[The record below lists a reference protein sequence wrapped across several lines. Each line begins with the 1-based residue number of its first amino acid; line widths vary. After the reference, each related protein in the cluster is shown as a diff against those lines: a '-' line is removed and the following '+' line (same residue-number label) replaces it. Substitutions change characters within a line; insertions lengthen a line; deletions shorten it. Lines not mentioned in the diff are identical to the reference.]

1 MRLTAALVVPVLVA
15 SLGVPT
21 AAVAAP
27 VPDPL
32 AKATSE
38 STLRWKD
45 CGGESLR
52 RVECAVLTVPR
63 DWGNPDSGTYR
74 IAVGRI
80 PAAVTPS
87 RGVLFFNPG
96 GPGSAGLTALD
107 FVSRRLPDG
116 VRDSFDLVTF
126 DPRGVGQS
134 QPKLKNC
141 ATTDLQLP
149 PTGRVDW
156 EAVTAEYLDAV
167 GADLQ
172 QCFALNQN
180 DAEFVGSWQVIR
192 DIDALRRALG
202 VEKINFWGMSYGT
215 NLGRAYAQQFPQR
228 VRALVLDGAITPTP
242 TIGDYAREHIWD
254 DITAIQTML
263 GAFGPKAKRAYRTVM
278 SYLENQTLADEDGE
292 GLTRWDFVG
301 YLSGNAAY
309 QSSWGKTKKEL
320 IEIYDAVRKKRGL
333 NRLLANRIRADV
345 ISTRAEESSPV
356 FNFVNCS
363 DMHDRPSS
371 QVLAGAAEQA
381 AKVGGT
387 PLGLFPLDEGTQCAG
402 LPPLGNALPPL
413 AGVLRLSTPP
423 VIVNSIGD
431 NRTPWLGARE
441 TANAFTGSSMV
452 TYAGTQHVTY
462 GGPSACVDAAV
473 TPYLLNLIR
482 PPRSVACPLVYP

>member
-1 MRLTAALVVPVLVA
+1 MRLAAALVVPALVA
-15 SLGVPT
+15 SLGVPS

-27 VPDPL
+27 APDPL
-32 AKATSE
+32 VNATSE
-38 STLRWKD
+38 SALRWKGCD
-45 CGGESLR
+45 GDNLR
-52 RVECAVLTVPR
+52 QAECAVLTVPR

-80 PAAVTPS
+80 PAAVAPS
-87 RGVLFFNPG
+87 KGVLFFNPG
-96 GPGSAGLTALD
+96 GPGSAGIAALD
-107 FVSRRLPDG
+107 FVHRRLPKE
-116 VRDSFDLVTF
+116 VSDSFDLVTL

-134 QPKLKNC
+134 QPNLKNC
-141 ATTDLQLP
+141 AMTDFALP

-156 EAVTAEYLDAV
+156 ETVTAEYVDALGV
-167 GADLQ
+167 DLQ
-172 QCFALNQN
+172 QCLALNQN

-192 DIDALRRALG
+192 DIDAFRRELG

-242 TIGDYAREHIWD
+242 TVGDYSREHIWD

-278 SYLENQTLADEDGE
+278 AYLEKQPLVDKDGDD
-292 GLTRWDFVG
+292 LTRWDFVS

-309 QSSWGKTKKEL
+309 QNVWGKTKAHL
-320 IEIYDAVRKKRGL
+320 IEIYDAVRKERAL
-333 NRLLANRIRADV
+333 NRTLANRIRADV
-345 ISTRAEESSPV
+345 VSTRAEEVPPV
-356 FNFVNCS
+356 YYFVNCS
-363 DMHDRPSS
+363 DMHDRPPS

-387 PLGLFPLDEGTQCAG
+387 PLGVFPLNEGTQCAG

-413 AGVLRLSTPP
+413 GGVLRLSTPP

-462 GGPSACVDAAV
+462 GGKSECVDAAV
-473 TPYLLNLIR
+473 TPYLLNLTR
-482 PPRSVACPLVYP
+482 PPRSVACPLMYP

>member
-1 MRLTAALVVPVLVA
+1 MRLTAALVVAVLVA

-38 STLRWKD
+38 SALQWKGCD
-45 CGGESLR
+45 GDKDQQA
-52 RVECAVLTVPR
+52 ECAVLTVPR

-80 PAAVTPS
+80 PAAVTPAK
-87 RGVLFFNPG
+87 GVLFFNPG

-172 QCFALNQN
+172 QCLALNQN

-278 SYLENQTLADEDGE
+278 AYLEKQTLADEDGDE
-292 GLTRWDFVG
+292 LTRWDVVA

-320 IEIYDAVRKKRGL
+320 IEIYGAVRKERGL
-333 NRLLANRIRADV
+333 SHLLANRIRADV